1 MAKSNFESAA
11 VRCPIL
17 SNPSNGRVTQQ
28 ESRPGARV
36 TYVCNTGYELVGL
49 FSRICQNNGQW
60 SGDAPTCESKPI
72 KVYCG
77 VFKKIIEHF
86 YPIYSSLS

>member
-28 ESRPGARV
+28 GSRPGARA